1 MSVGCVRLRILGGVF
16 VRCVMPEKKA
26 AKKAAKKKSVV
37 VNVDRVEMVHWKN
50 LARSFAVELGWSKK
64 DLEKEFG
71 DEEAS

>member
-1 MSVGCVRLRILGGVF
+1 
-16 VRCVMPEKKA
+16 MPEKKA